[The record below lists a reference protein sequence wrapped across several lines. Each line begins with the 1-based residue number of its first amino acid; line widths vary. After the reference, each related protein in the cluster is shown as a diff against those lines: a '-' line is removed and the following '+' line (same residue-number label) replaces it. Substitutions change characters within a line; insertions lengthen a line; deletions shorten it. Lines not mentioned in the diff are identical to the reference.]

1 MRRLALLLALLASPA
16 LAQGDP
22 AAAARDAAQEQQQ
35 AAPTQPTANP
45 PVEGARAPNTAEG
58 ASPTSR
64 DESPGAL
71 AREAPQQ
78 QQQAP
83 GLSSGDPSVQS
94 TAPEVGAGRGALNA
108 PPPTTSEPQ
117 APSGGERPAA
127 AATAPQAPAPAPPIE
142 AGIPF
147 TGRGG
152 SPAAEQELE
161 AALRG
166 GQVIGG
172 RVSIPNQSAG
182 ILIQPD
188 GRDWRQFRNQPLVIA
203 GAVAVI
209 GTLLVLALFH
219 LIRGPIR
226 IRSGRSGRTVQ
237 RFNLFERVNHWM
249 TATSFVLLALT
260 GLNITFGAW
269 VLRPVIG
276 PEAFTAL
283 TFWGQAVHHYV
294 AFAFVVGIVLM
305 LVIWAAQNL
314 PTRRDVEYIA
324 AGGPFGSRHVPTG
337 RFNAGQ
343 KGLFWLVVAGGA
355 AVSVSGFLLMAPGL
369 LDNVIGQQWSHIV
382 HGLLAMGMIAVI
394 IGHAYIGSIGMEG
407 AFEAMRDGHVDQNWA
422 REHHDLWLEQKLDEA
437 RRTVGPEP
445 RRNVAPAE

>member
-1 MRRLALLLALLASPA
+1 MKRLALLLALLASPA
-16 LAQGDP
+16 LGQGDP

-35 AAPTQPTANP
+35 SSPTQSTANP
-45 PVEGARAPNTAEG
+45 PAEGARAPNTGEG
-58 ASPTSR
+58 ASPTAR

-71 AREAPQQ
+71 AREAPEQ

-83 GLSSGDPSVQS
+83 GLPAGDPSVQS

-127 AATAPQAPAPAPPIE
+127 PAATAPQAPAPAPPIE
-142 AGIPF
+142 AAIPF

-152 SPAAEQELE
+152 SPAADQELE
-161 AALRG
+161 AALRNG
-166 GQVIGG
+166 VING

-188 GRDWRQFRNQPLVIA
+188 GRDWRQFRNRPLVIA
-203 GAVAVI
+203 GIAAVV
-209 GTLLVLALFH
+209 GTVLLIAIYH

-249 TATSFVLLALT
+249 VATSFVLLALT

-276 PEAFTAL
+276 PEAFTTL
-283 TFWGQAVHHYV
+283 TYWGQAVHHYV
-294 AFAFVVGIVLM
+294 AFAFVLGIVVM
-305 LVIWAAQNL
+305 LLIWAGQNI
-314 PTRRDVEYIA
+314 PTRRDFEYIK
-324 AGGPFGSRHVPTG
+324 AGGPLGSRHVPTG

-369 LDNVIGQQWSHIV
+369 LDNVIGQQWSHIA

-407 AFEAMRDGHVDQNWA
+407 AFEAMRDGQVDQNWA
-422 REHHDLWLEQKLDEA
+422 REHHDLWLEQKLAEA
-437 RRTVGPEP
+437 RRTVAPQGVPP
-445 RRNVAPAE
+445 APAE